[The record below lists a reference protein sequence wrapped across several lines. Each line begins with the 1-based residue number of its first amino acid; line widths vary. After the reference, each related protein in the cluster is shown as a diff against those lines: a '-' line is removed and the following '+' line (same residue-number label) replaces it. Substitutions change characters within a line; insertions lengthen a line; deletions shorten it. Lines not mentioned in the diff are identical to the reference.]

1 MKSFLA
7 STIVAIAFAQDEE
20 AAPAAPARNADWAAS
35 YTTYAGATNDCE
47 ALVESII
54 GEAPRRATAEY
65 TANLDSETPLCE
77 CYSTANALEGED
89 AIANAV
95 AACSCDQGDET
106 ACVSAGATAI
116 ATGAAL
122 FAIAALLQ

>member
-35 YTTYAGATNDCE
+35 YTTYAGATDDCV

-54 GEAPRRATAEY
+54 GAPPRRATDEY
-65 TANLDSETPLCE
+65 TAYLDSETPLCE

-106 ACVSAGATAI
+106 ACVSGATAI

>member
-20 AAPAAPARNADWAAS
+20 AAEPAAPARNADWEAS
-35 YTTYAGATNDCE
+35 YTAYAGAADDCA
-47 ALVESII
+47 ALVEGII
-54 GEAPRRATAEY
+54 GEAPRRATEEY

-77 CYSTANALEGED
+77 CYSTANALDGED
-89 AIANAV
+89 AVAAAV

-106 ACVSAGATAI
+106 QCVSGAAAI